1 MVLLA
6 PNSWKFRKQFRG
18 RLTGKASTGNYVAF
32 GDYGLKATTSGYL
45 TNRQIESARKVIV
58 RVTRKFGRIWL
69 RVFPDLPF
77 TKKGLEMPMGSGKG
91 DVDTYRTRIKPGKV
105 LFEISGVDKA
115 AAAAIFKEAGYK
127 LPVKTVMVERGEI
140 K

>member
-91 DVDTYRTRIKPGKV
+91 DVDTYRTRIKPGRV